1 MVLFLFLV
9 KYCWLSKDANLKENK
24 QNYIHIQ
31 QLLKHLH
38 THTHKHTKSP
48 GGETSLRAD

>member
-38 THTHKHTKSP
+38 THTKSP